1 MKKLAWIWMLCLIL
15 LTGCGHTTEPVQE
28 TFFAMDTTMNFAIYG
43 DPSLLTESQ
52 ALIAELEAQVSVTDP
67 DSELSIINRNSTG
80 TLTGQ
85 AAQLMQRALSLCDRT
100 EGALDLSIYP
110 IVRAWGFTTDCYQ
123 VPQAETL
130 QTLLLLVDY
139 RQIQYEDST
148 VTLSQGMEI
157 DLGSVAKG
165 FAGQQTAEYLRTH
178 GVSSALLSLGGNVQ
192 TIGSKP
198 DGTPW
203 QIGVQDPGGD
213 TPMLVLSIQDQAVV
227 TSGGY
232 ERYFEQDGVTY
243 WHIMDP
249 DTGYPADSGLLSV
262 TVVGDDGLLCDGLST
277 ALFVMGLERASSFW
291 AEHGQF
297 EAVFVTKDGTVYL
310 TEGLQTQI
318 ALTEDHADT
327 VLRVITR

>member
-1 MKKLAWIWMLCLIL
+1 MKKIAWIWILCLMFL
-15 LTGCGHTTEPVQE
+15 AGCDHVAEPVRE
-28 TFFAMDTTMNFAIYG
+28 TFFAMDTAMDFTIYG
-43 DPSLLTESQ
+43 DPSLLTETQ
-52 ALIAELEAQVSVTDP
+52 ALIAELEAQVSVTES
-67 DSELSIINRNSTG
+67 DSELSIINRNGTG

-85 AAQLMQRALSLCDRT
+85 AAQLMQRALALCYRT

-110 IVRAWGFTTDCYQ
+110 IVRVWGFTTDCYQ
-123 VPQAETL
+123 VPQLKTL
-130 QTLLLLVDY
+130 QALLPLVDY
-139 RQIQYEDST
+139 RQIQYEDGI
-148 VTLSQGMEI
+148 VTLPQGMEI

-165 FAGQQTAEYLRTH
+165 FAGQQAADYLRAH

-203 QIGVQDPGGD
+203 QIGVQDPVGD
-213 TPMLVLSIQDQAVV
+213 TPMLVLSVLDQAVV

-249 DTGYPADSGLLSV
+249 ATGYPADSGLLSV
-262 TVVGDDGLLCDGLST
+262 TVVGKDGLLCDGLST

-291 AEHGQF
+291 AEHAEF
-297 EAVFVTKDGTVYL
+297 EAVFVTKDGSVYL